1 MKRLVTVGALAP
13 PSPNDADQSSAIGGL
28 QPVQTHTQKQA
39 SRPALAASP
48 RRCDIIAEAM
58 SQYVEI
64 ENTAAQYLEFMIH
77 GFMNGLITL
86 QELEGISD
94 EEMET
99 IYALGYNFFTYGK
112 YDAAKDIFTGL
123 TAYAPYTAH
132 YWRALGAVNQQ
143 LKDYVEAI
151 AAYDMAIAND
161 ENDVVSF
168 VYRGESQIL
177 SGNVNA
183 GVQDLE
189 RVLQIGAQFPQF
201 APWVQRSELLI
212 GLHRNGPDATGNP
225 A

>member
-1 MKRLVTVGALAP
+1 
-13 PSPNDADQSSAIGGL
+13 
-28 QPVQTHTQKQA
+28 
-39 SRPALAASP
+39 
-48 RRCDIIAEAM
+48 M
-58 SQYVEI
+58 SQYNEI

-143 LKDYVEAI
+143 MKDYAEAI

-161 ENDVVSF
+161 EADVVSY
-168 VYRGESQIL
+168 VYRGESNIL
-177 SGNVNA
+177 SGSVEA
-183 GVQDLE
+183 GLEDLE
-189 RVLQIGAQFPQF
+189 RVLAIGGDYPEFGA
-201 APWVQRSELLI
+201 WVQRSELLI
-212 GLHRNGPDATGNP
+212 GLHRG
-225 A
+225 

>member
-1 MKRLVTVGALAP
+1 
-13 PSPNDADQSSAIGGL
+13 
-28 QPVQTHTQKQA
+28 
-39 SRPALAASP
+39 
-48 RRCDIIAEAM
+48 M

-143 LKDYVEAI
+143 LKDYIEAI

-177 SGNVNA
+177 SGNVPA
-183 GVQDLE
+183 GLSDLE

-212 GLHRNGPDATGNP
+212 GLHRAGPGGAAQPG
-225 A
+225 

>member
-1 MKRLVTVGALAP
+1 
-13 PSPNDADQSSAIGGL
+13 
-28 QPVQTHTQKQA
+28 
-39 SRPALAASP
+39 
-48 RRCDIIAEAM
+48 M
-58 SQYVEI
+58 SQYAEI

-143 LKDYVEAI
+143 LKDYTEAI

-161 ENDVVSF
+161 EMDVVSY

-177 SGNVNA
+177 SGNPEA
-183 GVQDLE
+183 GLEDLH
-189 RVLQIGAQFPQF
+189 RVLQVGGAYPAFG
-201 APWVQRSELLI
+201 AWVQRSELLLS
-212 GLHRNGPDATGNP
+212 LHDNP
-225 A
+225 PQLPQENAPEEP

>member
-1 MKRLVTVGALAP
+1 MA
-13 PSPNDADQSSAIGGL
+13 QSS
-28 QPVQTHTQKQA
+28 
-39 SRPALAASP
+39 
-48 RRCDIIAEAM
+48 
-58 SQYVEI
+58 EI
-64 ENTAAQYLEFMIH
+64 ENTASQYLEFMIH

-143 LKDYVEAI
+143 LKDYQEAI

-161 ENDVVSF
+161 EQDVVSY

-177 SGNVNA
+177 ARNVPA
-183 GVQDLE
+183 GLDDLQT
-189 RVLQIGAQFPQF
+189 VLQVGGAMPAY
-201 APWVQRSELLI
+201 APWVQRAELLLS
-212 GLHRNGPDATGNP
+212 LHMQNS
-225 A
+225 

>member
-1 MKRLVTVGALAP
+1 V
-13 PSPNDADQSSAIGGL
+13 
-28 QPVQTHTQKQA
+28 
-39 SRPALAASP
+39 
-48 RRCDIIAEAM
+48 

-64 ENTAAQYLEFMIH
+64 ENAAAQYLEFMIH

-143 LKDYVEAI
+143 LKDYMEAI

-161 ENDVVSF
+161 ENDVVSY
-168 VYRGESQIL
+168 VYRGESHIL
-177 SGNVNA
+177 SGNVET
-183 GVQDLE
+183 GLEDLT
-189 RVLQIGAQFPQF
+189 RVLQIGGQFPEYG
-201 APWVQRSELLI
+201 AWVQRSELLLR
-212 GLHRNGPDATGNP
+212 LHQHRPGA
-225 A
+225 

>member
-1 MKRLVTVGALAP
+1 M
-13 PSPNDADQSSAIGGL
+13 
-28 QPVQTHTQKQA
+28 QA
-39 SRPALAASP
+39 S
-48 RRCDIIAEAM
+48 
-58 SQYVEI
+58 EI

-143 LKDYVEAI
+143 MKDYGEAI

-161 ENDVVSF
+161 ELDVVSF

-177 SGNVNA
+177 ARNADSGL
-183 GVQDLE
+183 QDLQT
-189 RVLQIGAQFPQF
+189 VLQIGAGRPEFG
-201 APWVQRSELLI
+201 PWVQRAELLLS
-212 GLHRNGPDATGNP
+212 LHNRI
-225 A
+225 

>member
-1 MKRLVTVGALAP
+1 MT
-13 PSPNDADQSSAIGGL
+13 
-28 QPVQTHTQKQA
+28 
-39 SRPALAASP
+39 
-48 RRCDIIAEAM
+48 
-58 SQYVEI
+58 QYVEI

-143 LKDYVEAI
+143 MKDYVEAI

-161 ENDVVSF
+161 ENDVVSY

-177 SGNVNA
+177 SSNVEA
-183 GVQDLE
+183 GLKDLDK
-189 RVLQIGAQFPQF
+189 VLQIGSQYPQF

-212 GLHRNGPDATGNP
+212 RLHTLATNGPAPMAATPSGTTRP
-225 A
+225 RVK

>member
-1 MKRLVTVGALAP
+1 MA
-13 PSPNDADQSSAIGGL
+13 QSS
-28 QPVQTHTQKQA
+28 
-39 SRPALAASP
+39 
-48 RRCDIIAEAM
+48 
-58 SQYVEI
+58 EI
-64 ENTAAQYLEFMIH
+64 ENTASQYLEFMIH

-143 LKDYVEAI
+143 LKDYQEAI

-161 ENDVVSF
+161 EQDVVSY

-177 SGNVNA
+177 ARNVPA
-183 GVQDLE
+183 GLDDLQT
-189 RVLQIGAQFPQF
+189 VLQVGGAMPAY
-201 APWVQRSELLI
+201 APWVQRAELLLS
-212 GLHRNGPDATGNP
+212 LHMQNP
-225 A
+225 

>member
-1 MKRLVTVGALAP
+1 M
-13 PSPNDADQSSAIGGL
+13 
-28 QPVQTHTQKQA
+28 QA
-39 SRPALAASP
+39 N
-48 RRCDIIAEAM
+48 
-58 SQYVEI
+58 EI
-64 ENTAAQYLEFMIH
+64 EHTAAQYLEFMIH

-123 TAYAPYTAH
+123 TAYAPYTSH

-143 LKDYVEAI
+143 MKDYTEAI

-161 ENDVVSF
+161 ETDIVSF

-177 SGNVNA
+177 SGNVDA
-183 GVQDLE
+183 GLEDLRNVMNFGMQYPE
-189 RVLQIGAQFPQF
+189 YL
-201 APWVQRSELLI
+201 PWVQRSELLLSLHLGADE
-212 GLHRNGPDATGNP
+212 GLGGEDFGRSDEPLPED
-225 A
+225 

>member
-1 MKRLVTVGALAP
+1 MG
-13 PSPNDADQSSAIGGL
+13 QS
-28 QPVQTHTQKQA
+28 
-39 SRPALAASP
+39 
-48 RRCDIIAEAM
+48 
-58 SQYVEI
+58 VEI
-64 ENTAAQYLEFMIH
+64 ETTAAQYLEFMIQ

-143 LKDYVEAI
+143 LKDYEDAI

-161 ENDVVSF
+161 EADVVSY
-168 VYRGESQIL
+168 VYRGESAIL
-177 SGNVNA
+177 LGNKPA
-183 GVQDLE
+183 GLADLE
-189 RVLQIGAQFPQF
+189 RVLAIGSNYPEFF
-201 APWVQRSELLI
+201 AWVQRSELLL
-212 GLHRNGPDATGNP
+212 GLHRVGAQS
-225 A
+225 

>member
-1 MKRLVTVGALAP
+1 
-13 PSPNDADQSSAIGGL
+13 
-28 QPVQTHTQKQA
+28 
-39 SRPALAASP
+39 
-48 RRCDIIAEAM
+48 M

-64 ENTAAQYLEFMIH
+64 EQTAAQYLEFMIH

-143 LKDYVEAI
+143 LKEYGEAI
-151 AAYDMAIAND
+151 ASYDMAIAND
-161 ENDVVSF
+161 ERDVVSY
-168 VYRGESQIL
+168 VYRGESYIL
-177 SGNVNA
+177 SGNIDA
-183 GVQDLE
+183 GLKDLDMVIQMGGDYPE
-189 RVLQIGAQFPQF
+189 F
-201 APWVQRSELLI
+201 AAWVQRSTLLLS
-212 GLHRNGPDATGNP
+212 LHKRSGM
-225 A
+225 